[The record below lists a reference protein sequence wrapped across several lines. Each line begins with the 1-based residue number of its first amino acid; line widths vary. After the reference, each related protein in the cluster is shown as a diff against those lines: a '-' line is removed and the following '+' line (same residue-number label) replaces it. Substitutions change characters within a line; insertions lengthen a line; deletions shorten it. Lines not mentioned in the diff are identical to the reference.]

1 MLAVFDKLLYMACT
15 GTNDYV
21 FISSSGDGKTFSNPV
36 ELSYPC
42 MTDGNYA
49 NGMCISLAPALGVF
63 NGKLYLAYSYSG
75 EADLGICIFLSSSN
89 DGTSFGSTVTLPN
102 NQLVSSMSL
111 NVDALGI
118 LVVGYVNQDTLTLSS
133 STDGVNFTTAT
144 LGQGGQAALGGIGD
158 LAFLAFTQTQS

>member
-1 MLAVFDKLLYMACT
+1 MRLRVAA
-15 GTNDYV
+15 
-21 FISSSGDGKTFSNPV
+21 
-36 ELSYPC
+36 
-42 MTDGNYA
+42 
-49 NGMCISLAPALGVF
+49 
-63 NGKLYLAYSYSG
+63 
-75 EADLGICIFLSSSN
+75 